1 MIATA
6 ITRVAAV
13 VMLLAIPACGD
24 AAPQVKIG
32 QSAPKYRGV
41 AITGDS
47 TSLDSLHGQVVLL
60 NIWATWCEPCKE
72 ELPVLEKM
80 YTARAPQG
88 FQIIGVSVDAQ
99 GEERKIKDFANS
111 YGITY
116 PIWLDPTERVT
127 ATFLAVGVPASYLIA
142 RDGTLLWRKVGPIR
156 ENEPELGRLLDSAL
170 AVPRGS

>member
-1 MIATA
+1 MITRAAALFLLIAT
-6 ITRVAAV
+6 T
-13 VMLLAIPACGD
+13 ACGD
-24 AAPQVKIG
+24 ASPHVAIG
-32 QSAPKYRGV
+32 RSAPRYHGV

-47 TSLDSLHGQVVLL
+47 TSLEALRGDVVLL
-60 NIWATWCEPCKE
+60 NIWATWCEPCKD

-80 YTARAPQG
+80 YTTRAAQG
-88 FQIIGVSVDAQ
+88 FQLIGVSVDAQ
-99 GEERKIKDFANS
+99 GEENKVKDFAAT

-156 ENEPELGRLLDSAL
+156 ENDPDLGRLLDSAL